1 MTGGATAARP
11 NLEPLL
17 ERAAELER
25 VDAALEAA
33 CSGTGAVVL
42 VEGAAGI
49 GKTSLLN
56 WARRRAKARG
66 MTVLSASGS
75 PLERDYAMGVVRQCF
90 GPELRRHEDPNVLLA
105 GAAGLAARAILEV
118 PDVEDAAPGGVLHGL
133 YWLTANV
140 AERAPVLIAI
150 DDAHWADEASLLFAA
165 FLARRVDSHPVALIV
180 GTRPPEDP
188 TVDAVLDEMRS
199 GRATT
204 ILEPA
209 PLAASG
215 VDELLRTVQTGPVER
230 EFAAACREATGG
242 NPFLLGELVRALREN
257 QVPFTA
263 IHAARVTEVTPP
275 TVARA
280 VRVTL
285 DRLGP
290 GGRALAQ
297 AVAILGDGVDL
308 DVVAE
313 LTGLPQ
319 GEAAAAAAELNRAGL
334 LADAADLRFRHPL
347 LAGAVRASLSPHERT
362 AAHARAAALLRSRQA
377 GIERVA
383 LQLMH
388 TAPTADADVVTE
400 LRDAAARAWRR
411 GAPATVVSLLRRALA
426 EPPPTHARAEI
437 LLELGRAEAAM
448 GRSAEAATHLEEASR
463 CAAAPEVRA
472 QVVLSLFNAVG
483 GQLQKLRE
491 LEPLIA
497 RTRAEVENHDR
508 ELAMRLW
515 AIHAVAA
522 TPTEVAKVQAGGRDL
537 AGDTPGEALVL
548 GHLIFPMLHHA
559 TGAEVGDVTE
569 RAARQARPLLD
580 EGAVALVMSAIFPG
594 HFALDRLEELDEL
607 LDYAIGVARRRGSS
621 AELSLA
627 YGFRASARRRAGRL
641 REAESDARIA
651 VAAAG
656 ETGWAGGG
664 VSALIPL
671 VGVLVDQGRTTDA
684 ERELAAVFPDGP
696 TIPDS
701 PATNFLFFERVH
713 LRVAQRRYAEAIGEF
728 DEAVGRFE
736 RVFGIDSVQWT
747 ATCCAA
753 AEAHAAL
760 DDRAA
765 ATALVERALG
775 VAERFGV
782 PGFIGQALHAR
793 ARIED
798 RDTAIETVRQA
809 IGHLERSPAR
819 LEHARALVTLG
830 RLLRRRGERVQSR
843 EPLRAGYKLA
853 NACGAE
859 TLAETARTEL
869 RASGIRV
876 RREPLSGTDALTASE
891 RRIAAMAADG
901 TSNSEIAQALFL
913 TVKTVEMHLTSVYR
927 KLDIHS
933 RRELSTA
940 LGQSPHS
947 AL

>member
-1 MTGGATAARP
+1 VG
-11 NLEPLL
+11 PLL
-17 ERAAELER
+17 ERTAELEA

-33 CSGTGAVVL
+33 CTGTGAVVL
-42 VEGAAGI
+42 LEGAAGI

-56 WARRRAKARG
+56 WARHRAQARG
-66 MTVLSASGS
+66 MTVMSASGS
-75 PLERDYAMGVVRQCF
+75 QLERAFAMGVVRQCF
-90 GPELRRHEDPNVLLA
+90 EPELRRHEDPDTLLA
-105 GAAGLAARAILEV
+105 GAAGLAARALLEV
-118 PDVEDAAPGGVLHGL
+118 PDAEDATPGGVLHGL
-133 YWLTANV
+133 YWLTANI
-140 AERAPVLIAI
+140 AERAPVLVAI

-165 FLARRVDSHPVALIV
+165 FLARRIESHPVALIV

-188 TVDAVLDEMRS
+188 TVDAVLDEMRT
-199 GRATT
+199 GRATN

-209 PLAASG
+209 PLAGTG
-215 VDELLRTVQTGPVER
+215 VDELLRRVQAGPVER

-242 NPFLLGELVRALREN
+242 NPFLLGELVRALRAHG
-257 QVPFTA
+257 VPFTA
-263 IHAARVTEVTPP
+263 AHAARVTDVTPP

-280 VRVTL
+280 VRMTL
-285 DRLGP
+285 DRLSP
-290 GGRALAQ
+290 GARAFAQ
-297 AVAILGDGVDL
+297 AIAILGDGVDL

-313 LTGLPQ
+313 LTGLWQ
-319 GEAAAAAAELNRAGL
+319 DDAAAAAAELNRAGL
-334 LADAADLRFRHPL
+334 LADAGDLRFRHPL
-347 LAGAVRASLSPHERT
+347 LAGAVRVSLSPHERT

-377 GIERVA
+377 DTERVA

-388 TAPTADADVVTE
+388 TAPTADADVVIE
-400 LRDAAARAWRR
+400 LRDAAARARRR
-411 GAPATVVSLLRRALA
+411 GAPATVVALLRRALA
-426 EPPPTHARAEI
+426 EPPPKQARAEI
-437 LLELGRAEAAM
+437 LLELGRAEAAV
-448 GRSAEAATHLEEASR
+448 GRSAEAATHLEEAFR

-472 QVVLSLFNAVG
+472 QAVLSLFNAVG
-483 GQLQKLRE
+483 GQLQKLVE

-497 RTRAEVENHDR
+497 RTRAEVEDHDR

-515 AIHAVAA
+515 AIHAVATA
-522 TPTEVAKVQAGGRDL
+522 PTEIDKVQAGARDL

-559 TGAEVGDVTE
+559 TAAEVGEVTE
-569 RAARQARPLLD
+569 RAARQARPMLD
-580 EGAVALVMSAIFPG
+580 EGAVALVMSAICPG
-594 HFALDRLEELDEL
+594 LFALDRLEELDEL
-607 LDYAIGVARRRGSS
+607 LNYAIGVGRRRGSS
-621 AELSLA
+621 AEISLA
-627 YGFRASARRRAGRL
+627 YGSRASARRRAGRL
-641 REAESDARIA
+641 REAESDARVA

-684 ERELAAVFPDGP
+684 ERELVTAFPDGS

-713 LRVAQRRYAEAIGEF
+713 LRVAQGRYAEAIGEF
-728 DEAVGRFE
+728 DEAVRRFD

-753 AEAHAAL
+753 AQAHAAL

-765 ATALVERALG
+765 ATGLVERALG

-798 RDTAIETVRQA
+798 RDTAIDTVRKA
-809 IGHLERSPAR
+809 IGQLERSPAR
-819 LEHARALVTLG
+819 LHHARSLVTLG
-830 RLLRRRGERVQSR
+830 ALLRRRGERVQSR
-843 EPLRAGYKLA
+843 EPLRAGYELA
-853 NACGAE
+853 RACGAE

-869 RASGIRV
+869 RASGVRV
-876 RREPLSGTDALTASE
+876 QREPRSGADALTASE
-891 RRIAAMAADG
+891 RRIAAMAAG
-901 TSNSEIAQALFL
+901 GSSNSEIAQALFL

-940 LGQSPHS
+940 LGQ
-947 AL
+947 